1 MTQEKLRRVVTAAAV
16 AGTVLI
22 VCLLLVIVYQIV
34 RIVVLNNRID
44 KVEEEIQTQQEIKEQ
59 HENDLEYYLSDWY
72 LEEEAYKHH
81 FIRPGTNTGN

>member
-1 MTQEKLRRVVTAAAV
+1 MSQEKLRRVVTAAAL
-16 AGTVLI
+16 ARTDLI

-81 FIRPGTNTGN
+81 FIRPGTNAGN

>member
-1 MTQEKLRRVVTAAAV
+1 MTAAAV

-44 KVEEEIQTQQEIKEQ
+44 KVEEEIRTQQEIKEQ

-81 FIRPGTNTGN
+81 FIRPGTNAGN

>member
-1 MTQEKLRRVVTAAAV
+1 MRRVVTAAAV

-81 FIRPGTNTGN
+81 FIRPGTNAGN

>member
-44 KVEEEIQTQQEIKEQ
+44 KVEEEIRTQQEIKEQ

-72 LEEEAYKHH
+72 LDEDANKHH
-81 FIRPGTNTGN
+81 FIRPGTNAGN

>member
-22 VCLLLVIVYQIV
+22 VCMLLVIVYQIV

-44 KVEEEIQTQQEIKEQ
+44 KVEEEIRTQQEIKEQ

-81 FIRPGTNTGN
+81 FIRPGTNAGN